1 MNFGEYLKRLRR
13 KKGVSQADLAAAA
26 EVDTSYVSKIEK
38 GVSYPS
44 EDLLISF
51 AKTLEVDHVD
61 LILRCG
67 KVPGEFVELILNDDE
82 TVGYLKGK
90 LRKDG
95 EYV

>member
-1 MNFGEYLKRLRR
+1 MNFGEFLKGVRK

-26 EVDTSYVSKIEK
+26 GVDTSYVSKIEK

-44 EDLLISF
+44 EDLLTSF

-67 KVPGEFVELILNDDE
+67 KVPTEFIELILNDDE
-82 TVGYLKGK
+82 TVEYLKGK
-90 LRKDG
+90 LRKG
-95 EYV
+95 GNYV